1 MSNIVLLSTA
11 AQVSSIPKCATDD
24 NYPAGVETWSGTP
37 TKVAPSSGMLAQ
49 GVVPNQKLAAQHD
62 NYYKGHFADALLE
75 LQIQACSLVKAGLLN
90 DTRTPLAWAESSHL
104 LVSLYDIASTPQHRR
119 LMSPDTSRSKV
130 ANMTGTWTG
139 GELWASRPNLGLG
152 AGSTVYFA
160 TPGIAGGA
168 NLVTVNTGT
177 WADGTQALPG
187 AGTTQYTAAISNTTG
202 SVGVLFLG
210 GAGTTFSLDRIA
222 LIGGAATTAIGAG
235 WTADSFAVLANRPG
249 VETRA
254 WQASASAHKTFN
266 TTDGGVTVSAVFSTT
281 WNGAGLPVG
290 VSMMRPTWDAAN
302 ARWIVST
309 ADISGGSSAAVYT
322 NMAATS
328 NLWTSV
334 DGITWTLLASSPR
347 HMFAA
352 IEYHRGLLWGIAVH
366 LDEHKGMEIWV
377 SRDGGTS
384 WMRTGHVL
392 TLYTV
397 PGATLLGQ
405 FCRDTS
411 IVDLGGHLLFQ
422 TTLSLQGG
430 ALVPG
435 GVTGVEYVVL
445 RTADCYT

>member
-11 AQVSSIPKCATDD
+11 AQVSSIPRCATDA
-24 NYPAGVETWSGTP
+24 NYPAGVDTWSATP

-62 NYYKGHFADALLE
+62 NYYKAHFADALLE
-75 LQIQACSLVKAGLLN
+75 LQIQACTPVALGLN
-90 DTRTPLAWAESSHL
+90 NVSRAPFAWADASHL
-104 LVSLYDIASTPQHRR
+104 LVNLYDISATPQHRR
-119 LMSPDTSRSKV
+119 LMSPDLARSKV
-130 ANMTGTWTG
+130 ANMTGTWVG
-139 GELWASRPNLGLG
+139 GELWASMPNLGIG
-152 AGSTVYFA
+152 AGSTVYFGQ
-160 TPGIAGGA
+160 PGITGGS
-168 NLVTVNTGT
+168 NLITVNTGT

-187 AGTTQYTAAISNTTG
+187 AGTTAYTAAIASATG

-254 WQASASAHKTFN
+254 WQASAAAHKTFN
-266 TTDGGVTVSAVFSTT
+266 TTDGGVTLSTVFSTT
-281 WNGAGLPVG
+281 WNGAGLAVG
-290 VSMMRPTWDAAN
+290 TSMMRPTWDVAN
-302 ARWIVST
+302 SRWIVST
-309 ADISGGSSAAVYT
+309 ADISGGSSAAVYA
-322 NMAATS
+322 NLASTS
-328 NLWTSV
+328 QLWTSA
-334 DGITWTLLASSPR
+334 DGITWTSLAQCPR
-347 HMFAA
+347 HFFAA

-392 TLYTV
+392 SLYTI

-405 FCRDTS
+405 FVRDTS

-422 TTLSLQGG
+422 TTISIQGG
-430 ALVPG
+430 AFTPG
-435 GVTGVEYVVL
+435 GVMGVEYVVL
-445 RTADCYT
+445 RAADCYT